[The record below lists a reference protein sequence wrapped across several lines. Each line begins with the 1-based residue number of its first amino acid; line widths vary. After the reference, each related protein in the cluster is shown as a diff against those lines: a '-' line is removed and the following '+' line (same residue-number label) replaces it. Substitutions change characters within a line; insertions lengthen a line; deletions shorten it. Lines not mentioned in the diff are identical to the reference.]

1 MSSELIIRDSVTSVT
16 NMLETI
22 RPMQVVKKEDQTFLA
37 EHKQHFAQ
45 VFEKVHIWRTDTQK
59 LSIVSDSY
67 HPTDHSKFHQAILEQ
82 KVQLEQ
88 AFYLAKDFEMK
99 KLEIEELMLD
109 LEDLGETARDTIR
122 RRKIEIE
129 VQFKKF
135 ELEQMTIAMDY
146 RMAEVKGWQKIE
158 NDLLERMRARGVA
171 EEDIWTKDAGEVES
185 MFFATLTNLQGL
197 AKTTDG
203 AEANNLLALA
213 KFYVKKVAE
222 AGRLE
227 EYKKRCNIAQ
237 LDSLRFLGFH

>member
-1 MSSELIIRDSVTSVT
+1 MSSDLIIRDSITSVT

-22 RPMQVVKKEDQTFLA
+22 RPMQIVKKEDQTFLA

-109 LEDLGETARDTIR
+109 LEDLGETARDAIK

-158 NDLLERMRARGVA
+158 NDLLERMRARGVP
-171 EEDIWTKDAGEVES
+171 EEDIWTKDAGEIES

-222 AGRLE
+222 AGRLD
-227 EYKKRCNIAQ
+227 EYKKRCNLSQ

>member
-1 MSSELIIRDSVTSVT
+1 MSSELIVRDSVTSVT
-16 NMLETI
+16 NMLEAI
-22 RPMQVVKKEDQTFLA
+22 RPMQIVKKDDQAFLA

-59 LSIVSDSY
+59 LSIVSDSN
-67 HPTDHSKFHQAILEQ
+67 HPTEHSKFHQAILEQ

-109 LEDLGETARDTIR
+109 LEDLGETARDAIK

-158 NDLLERMRARGVA
+158 NDLLERMRARGTA
-171 EEDIWTKDAGEVES
+171 EEEIWTKDAGEIES

-203 AEANNLLALA
+203 AEANNLVALA

-227 EYKKRCNIAQ
+227 EYKRRCNNAQ
-237 LDSLRFLGFH
+237 LDSLKFLGFH